1 MATKRI
7 ALLAASV
14 MMLTSFGAQPSA
26 EESIFTQGEF
36 FIGCSYWA
44 KNAGMYM
51 WSQWRPDV
59 VEKEIGE
66 LAAYLGGKVFRFW
79 TNEDTAA
86 CVNRRRLCRSARRSC
101 WGS

>member
-7 ALLAASV
+7 ALLAASAL
-14 MMLTSFGAQPSA
+14 MLTSFGAQPSA

-36 FIGCSYWA
+36 FIGCNYWA

-66 LAAYLGGKVFRFW
+66 LATIATAQSSPCSGWRW
-79 TNEDTAA
+79 TKWT
-86 CVNRRRLCRSARRSC
+86 LQ
-101 WGS
+101 